1 MFRLVQGLFSSMSLE
16 RKCLLFFGSAFTI
29 LMCGA
34 FLVVQTLGNRLVQR
48 TTQQRARDLADW
60 NFYQLHHQAQWLN
73 SAPDELVE
81 FNASVLE
88 DLRAE
93 LLPGKIEFDILGLK
107 DAASYV
113 DLPLVVPEDP
123 SEQARLE
130 ALEPQFR
137 QQLALR
143 IEEQQ
148 PDVAKS
154 IDLGENESMSMI
166 GLGSLPLHQQVGP
179 IDGKYIYYRPIFP
192 KYS

>member
-16 RKCLLFFGSAFTI
+16 RKCLLFFGSAFTV

-60 NFYQLHHQAQWLN
+60 NFFLLHYQSHWLET
-73 SAPDELVE
+73 APSGLAESNVEILDEL
-81 FNASVLE
+81 
-88 DLRAE
+88 RRE
-93 LLPGKIEFDILGLK
+93 LLPGNIEFDILGLN
-107 DAASYV
+107 DAATFT
-113 DLPLVVPEDP
+113 DLPLKVSEDP
-123 SEQARLE
+123 EERARLE

-143 IEEQQ
+143 IEEQR
-148 PDVAKS
+148 PDVSKS

-166 GLGSLPLHQQVGP
+166 GLGTLPVHQQVGP
-179 IDGKYIYYRPIFP
+179 VDGRYIYYRP
-192 KYS
+192 